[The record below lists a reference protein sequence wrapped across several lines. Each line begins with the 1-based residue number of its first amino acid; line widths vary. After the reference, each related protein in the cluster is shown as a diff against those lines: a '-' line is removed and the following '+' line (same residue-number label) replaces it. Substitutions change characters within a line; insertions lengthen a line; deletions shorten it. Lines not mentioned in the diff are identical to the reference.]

1 MAMTRT
7 NLDDARWMSLRL
19 VIERIPHAWKRDE
32 AALRRFIEAV
42 LWILRTGA
50 PWRDLP
56 DDLGHWP
63 SVYHRFRRWSLRGW
77 WELIFEHLRPALPA
91 DGLVLVDSTTCKAH
105 RAASGAAHSTAEAE
119 SLGRSRGGICS
130 KLHGCSDGLGRIL
143 RLIDSPGNHSD
154 LRYARALMTDIPA
167 KDAALDR
174 GYVSA
179 KLRADLAAQGCTVHT
194 PPKKGML
201 NPPPWDKAIYA
212 QRHHIENV
220 FSRLKD
226 QVQIALRRDK
236 TRLSWMGFAYL
247 AAVMINLQLEK
258 FGHTP

>member
-226 QVQIALRRDK
+226 QVRIALRRDK
-236 TRLSWMGFAYL
+236 TRLSSTFRIFEGQAL
-247 AAVMINLQLEK
+247 LDSPQDIL
-258 FGHTP
+258 